1 MGARLTTALVASATL
16 LLACGRDAPTR
27 APSASRTAERIAQ
40 AVAAGGA
47 RSGCDRPAST
57 GPPGALITVTARQC
71 LSCLH
76 VGPLL
81 RDAERDARRTRAD
94 LRVAARQDEA
104 QEVCEF
110 VRREKVR
117 LPVVLVPDDA
127 IPRADSTRAGN
138 LLYVQLKPDATVA
151 LVRSAPTG
159 PQLLQQIRGST
170 PEPSP

>member
-1 MGARLTTALVASATL
+1 MAPRLTLALVASAL

-27 APSASRTAERIAQ
+27 APSASHTAERIAQ
-40 AVAAGGA
+40 AVAAGRTQA
-47 RSGCDRPAST
+47 GCDQPAPA
-57 GPPGALITVTARQC
+57 GAPGAFITVTARQC

-81 RDAERDARRTRAD
+81 RDAERDARRTGAD

-117 LPVVLVPDDA
+117 LPVVLLPDDA
-127 IPRADSTRAGN
+127 IPRADSTRAGD